1 MENQE
6 AIKIILVAAERLA
19 RHCEKGDTICF
30 DNEYDEAE
38 GKEIREAVAHLTP
51 RALDLALTCQACT
64 EKPATVHHCNDCY
77 FGNEPSRKRK
87 QLSRINKV

>member
-1 MENQE
+1 MISKEKIVEIIREETWVEVDSSRVYGIEE
-6 AIKIILVAAERLA
+6 AAEKVLKIIEAAQQSVQS
-19 RHCEKGDTICF
+19 D
-30 DNEYDEAE
+30 
-38 GKEIREAVAHLTP
+38 V
-51 RALDLALTCQACT
+51 ALTCQACT